1 MAIACWTY
9 RHVGAH
15 GAGAWRP
22 IQGSGVTDES
32 LAGPGRVAARMRKT
46 TVVASRGED
55 VVSVELWVGRENIY
69 RSELTKRVEQSWYTT
84 LQACC
89 QGDAGCE
96 GLASVP
102 IWDTLLDLVF
112 PLVLAVRRFRIV
124 WQARSQGKRRL
135 RLLYQIH

>member
-32 LAGPGRVAARMRKT
+32 LAGRGRVAARMRKT

-69 RSELTKRVEQSWYTT
+69 RSELTEARGTVMVYHPAS
-84 LQACC
+84 LLSRRRRLRRPRLCSH
-89 QGDAGCE
+89 
-96 GLASVP
+96 SVP
-102 IWDTLLDLVF
+102 VWDTLLDLVF
-112 PLVLAVRRFRIV
+112 PMVLAVRRFRMV
-124 WQARSQGKRRL
+124 WQARN
-135 RLLYQIH
+135 